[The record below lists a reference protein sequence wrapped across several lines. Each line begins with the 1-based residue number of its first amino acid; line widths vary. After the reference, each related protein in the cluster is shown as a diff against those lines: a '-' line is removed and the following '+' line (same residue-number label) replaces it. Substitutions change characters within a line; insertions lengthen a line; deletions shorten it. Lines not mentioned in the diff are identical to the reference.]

1 MAAATLTMGKFIAGI
16 VIAILASSTLSV
28 GVSTILITGP
38 QGPQGLQG
46 EQGETGETGAT
57 GPQGPEG
64 ATGAK
69 GDTGDTGL
77 QGPSGPKGDTGDTG
91 PQGATGATGPE
102 GPIGPKGDKGDI
114 GDTGPQG
121 ATGIG
126 FEPTGYIQIPASA
139 FVRYNYDDNVK
150 VGSLITNYDTV
161 SNILTAPVLLPH
173 GVTITNVTSYWYDN
187 DASLNIYCRLYRDL
201 EDGFVYQVAEVDSSG
216 NPGFSSTVDTT
227 IHFSDT
233 VDNSQYSYYI
243 FLQMPADAGLN
254 LRLRLITVG
263 FSYPT

>member
-1 MAAATLTMGKFIAGI
+1 MATVSLTMGKFIAGI
-16 VIAILASSTLSV
+16 VIAILASSAISV

-38 QGPQGLQG
+38 QGPEGPQGLQG
-46 EQGETGETGAT
+46 EQGETGAT

-64 ATGAK
+64 ANGA
-69 GDTGDTGL
+69 TGDTGL
-77 QGPSGPKGDTGDTG
+77 QGPAGPKGDIGDTG
-91 PQGATGATGPE
+91 PQGETGPA

-121 ATGIG
+121 ETGIG
-126 FEPTGYIQIPASA
+126 FEPTSYIQIPASS
-139 FVRYNYDDNVK
+139 FVRRNYDDNVQ
-150 VGSLITNYDTV
+150 VGSFITNYDTV
-161 SNILTAPVLLPH
+161 SNILQAPVLLPN

-201 EDGFVYQVAEVDSSG
+201 EDGFVYQIAEVDSSG
-216 NPGFSSTVDTT
+216 NPGFNSTVDTT